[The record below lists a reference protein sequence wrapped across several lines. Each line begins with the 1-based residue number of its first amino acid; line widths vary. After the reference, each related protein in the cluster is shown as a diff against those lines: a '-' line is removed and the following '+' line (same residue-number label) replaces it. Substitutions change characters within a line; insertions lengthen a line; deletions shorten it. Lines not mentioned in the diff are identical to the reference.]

1 MIIRPSWTDFKELND
16 QMHNLEEYIME
27 LLEWTDTAFA
37 ILYPHDELIFIREW
51 GRVQ

>member
-1 MIIRPSWTDFKELND
+1 MIRPSWVDFKELND
-16 QMHNLEEYIME
+16 QMHNLEEYILE

-37 ILYPHDELIFIREW
+37 ILYPHDDLIFIKEW